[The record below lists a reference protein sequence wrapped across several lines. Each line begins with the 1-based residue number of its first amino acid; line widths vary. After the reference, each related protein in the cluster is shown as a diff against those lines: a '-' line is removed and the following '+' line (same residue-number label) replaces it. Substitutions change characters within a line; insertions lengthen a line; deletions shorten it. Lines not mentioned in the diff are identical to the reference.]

1 MKIQYI
7 GMLAAPLLL
16 LLLAMGT
23 LITTDAKA
31 GWDEDFR
38 DKVGRSK

>member
-1 MKIQYI
+1 MKIQRI
-7 GMLAAPLLL
+7 GILAAPVLL

-23 LITTDAKA
+23 LITTDTKA
-31 GWDEDFR
+31 GWDDGFR